1 MKVIS
6 EVKRYITIGE
16 FITLLSMY
24 DKSKT
29 LHFEYKENGEE
40 PISMDIK
47 DANFSHAV
55 VITLEGP

>member
-1 MKVIS
+1 MKINS
-6 EVKRYITIGE
+6 EVKRYLTIGE

-40 PISMDIK
+40 PIAIDIK
-47 DANFSHAV
+47 DANFSHAI